1 MNYTYKISCTTSNLS
16 NIRSFVSDS
25 LHKLHVLERESNM
38 IVLAVDEICANIA
51 VHTPNRF
58 DVDNY
63 VEVNIQMTGPDGI
76 VVDIFDNGKP
86 FNPTIYKKLSIDS
99 IVRTKRKGGL
109 GLALVNKIMDKVEY
123 SVYNQLNVCRMK
135 KRVNLEWNQPAF

>member
-1 MNYTYKISCTTSNLS
+1 
-16 NIRSFVSDS
+16 
-25 LHKLHVLERESNM
+25 
-38 IVLAVDEICANIA
+38 
-51 VHTPNRF
+51 
-58 DVDNY
+58 
-63 VEVNIQMTGPDGI
+63 MTGPDGI

-135 KRVNLEWNQPAF
+135 KRVSLDWSSASF